1 MLDKIIFGDNQFFGI
16 NHMSEEKAQM
26 LSEKFSNLKDIV
38 DIIDFAY
45 DSGIKAF
52 MLNSNERAKEIC
64 DYFRDNSA
72 RYSDLILYPSIPYP
86 HKFANLVA
94 EKGIFNALKD
104 YLLAGLNMGNFFDIL
119 LKGGMAILKNDIF
132 KGMELLVDK
141 EMSLFAGLKIKVIF
155 LQNIV
160 TDLLLGLG
168 IKNIFIEFA
177 EYIKKKYKVEPG
189 FITQNLPALKGF
201 LLECGI
207 KNPIICA
214 SINKIGYL
222 VNPNLQA
229 YERTLKEHDFRPIA
243 MSIFASGAIEPT
255 VAIKYVCKTL
265 KIKSVVFGA
274 SKKQHILATK
284 KLIENYCA

>member
-1 MLDKIIFGDNQFFGI
+1 
-16 NHMSEEKAQM
+16 MSEEKAQM
-26 LSEKFSNLKDIV
+26 LSEKFSDLQAIV
-38 DIIDFAY
+38 EIIDFAY
-45 DSGIKAF
+45 DSGIRAF

-64 DYFRDNSA
+64 DHIRENST
-72 RYSDLILYPSIPYP
+72 RYADLILYPSIPYP
-86 HKFANLVA
+86 YKYANLVA
-94 EKGIFNALKD
+94 AKGIFNTLSGTILADLSLK
-104 YLLAGLNMGNFFDIL
+104 NFCDIFF
-119 LKGGMAILKNDIF
+119 KGGMAILKNDIL

-141 EMSLFAGLKIKVIF
+141 EMSLFAGLKTKVIF

-168 IKNIFIEFA
+168 IKNIFFEFA

-189 FITQNLPALKGF
+189 FITQNLPALKRF

-229 YERTLKEHDFRPIA
+229 YEKTLKEHDFRPMA
-243 MSIFASGAIEPT
+243 MSIFASGAIEPNE
-255 VAIKYVCKTL
+255 AIKYICKTL
-265 KIKSVVFGA
+265 GIKSVVFGA
-274 SKKQHILATK
+274 SNKQHILATK
-284 KLIENYCA
+284 KLIEKYCA